1 MAKSDFLEVNALN
14 HFLRGVSYAS
24 PTNVYLALFTVAPTD
39 AGGGTEVSG
48 GSYVRQV
55 ISFGAPGTPSANQVA
70 NDVAI
75 LFPIATADWGTLVH
89 FGIFDA
95 PSAGNLL
102 YHATMTAPRTIL
114 TSDQFNVPISQ
125 LIVGES

>member
-1 MAKSDFLEVNALN
+1 MAKSDFLEVNVLN
-14 HFLRGVSYAS
+14 HVLRGIPYSS
-24 PTNVYLALFTVAPTD
+24 PTTVYLALFTLAATD

-48 GSYVRQV
+48 GSYVRQP
-55 ISFGAPGTPSANQVA
+55 ITFGAPGSPSANQVS
-70 NDVAI
+70 NSVAI

-95 PSAGNLL
+95 PSSGNLL

-114 TSDQFNVPISQ
+114 TNDQFNVPIGQ
-125 LIVGES
+125 LIVGED